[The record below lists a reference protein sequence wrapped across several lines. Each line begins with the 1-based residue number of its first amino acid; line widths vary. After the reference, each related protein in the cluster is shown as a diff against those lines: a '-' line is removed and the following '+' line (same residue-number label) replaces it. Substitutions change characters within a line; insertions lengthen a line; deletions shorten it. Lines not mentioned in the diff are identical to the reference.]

1 MIQSLLR
8 CVIGV
13 WRLDDCT
20 NANYGLLRISSIDCY
35 RYKNNYTPL
44 AASSMQLSFRGVR
57 IVFACVRP
65 LTLQKQSLRPRC
77 HCGYHCEAMSPE
89 SVSVGALASLSGAVV
104 GVGVGVCS
112 ALAGCATFGSV
123 FGLRGCRVLIV
134 MLSVGSLLRALRSG
148 TLCAL
153 LGDAGF
159 HQRVDCV
166 TCRLTSWAKAG

>member
-89 SVSVGALASLSGAVV
+89 SVSVGALASLSAQLWAWGLVSTAFLPVVRRSARFWGCGA
-104 GVGVGVCS
+104 
-112 ALAGCATFGSV
+112 
-123 FGLRGCRVLIV
+123 
-134 MLSVGSLLRALRSG
+134 
-148 TLCAL
+148 
-153 LGDAGF
+153 AGF
-159 HQRVDCV
+159 SLSCSLSAPCCGRSVPEPFARFSV
-166 TCRLTSWAKAG
+166 TPAFTKELIA

>member
-1 MIQSLLR
+1 MRTTAYI
-8 CVIGV
+8 
-13 WRLDDCT
+13 
-20 NANYGLLRISSIDCY
+20 A
-35 RYKNNYTPL
+35 K
-44 AASSMQLSFRGVR
+44 A
-57 IVFACVRP
+57 IVEAPVP
-65 LTLQKQSLRPRC
+65 
-77 HCGYHCEAMSPE
+77 CGYHCEAMSPE

-123 FGLRGCRVLIV
+123 LGLRGCRVFIV

-153 LGDAGF
+153 FGDAGF

-166 TCRLTSWAKAG
+166 TCRLTS